1 MECDTAKVGELL
13 PVYWFQSTHPH
24 GVRLHPKRC
33 IYTYRRVSIHAPAWG
48 ATFITHPD
56 SLFKSFN
63 PRTRMGC
70 DYDYLAQMRFETVSI
85 HAPAWGATI
94 YLNNM
99 TKAERVSI
107 HAPAWGAT
115 QHQPTTFYYTCGFN
129 PRTRMGC
136 DQCRPYASG
145 TIKVSIHAPA
155 WGATNPQE
163 FTGSDGVVSIHA
175 PAWGATDVPLS
186 PVQSS
191 VFQSTHPHGVRLG
204 VVWGA
209 APHAQRFN
217 PRTRMGCDS
226 R

>member
-85 HAPAWGATI
+85 HAPAWGATCFVGFCL
-94 YLNNM
+94 LN
-99 TKAERVSI
+99 
-107 HAPAWGAT
+107 
-115 QHQPTTFYYTCGFN
+115 
-129 PRTRMGC
+129 
-136 DQCRPYASG
+136 AS
-145 TIKVSIHAPA
+145 
-155 WGATNPQE
+155 
-163 FTGSDGVVSIHA
+163 VSIHA
-175 PAWGATDVPLS
+175 PAWGATDNL
-186 PVQSS
+186 QSCIS
-191 VFQSTHPHGVRLG
+191 ECWFQSTHPHGVRLNVRQTYNVPFMFQSTHPHG
-204 VVWGA
+204 VR
-209 APHAQRFN
+209 HKYHFH
-217 PRTRMGCDS
+217 
-226 R
+226 